1 MNSEIPWTKT
11 IASKLSAVFLLL
23 VVISVA
29 VAWTNQHFLSR
40 IKGDSAAINQLGQG
54 RTRASEMLL
63 LSYKIANAS
72 GELRTTAIT
81 RLREVIELTD
91 HRTQVF
97 IQGDPTTG
105 VLPASDD
112 RILSQL
118 RDRDQVW
125 RTDVK
130 PLLQQIINVPAETDA
145 RNTLALIELQ
155 VPKFAKELDDSVS
168 SYQGISEEK
177 VGQFESVQYVFVAI
191 VIGVLGTLF
200 WLARGIARRVLAL
213 IVVARRIGSNNFSQE
228 APVEGNDEIALLAST
243 FNTMTANLRERMEA
257 ERVARARIEQLLKTI
272 GETASNLASAS
283 SELLGGTTQQSASAQ
298 EQAAAV
304 AQTVTTVDE
313 VKQTTEQ
320 AAQRAKAVAE
330 SAQRAAEIG
339 KIGRQAIDESV
350 DAMANVKEQKSRTS
364 HHFCLMGFKRHHS
377 QSRQRTFT

>member
-177 VGQFESVQYVFVAI
+177 S
-191 VIGVLGTLF
+191 
-200 WLARGIARRVLAL
+200 RP
-213 IVVARRIGSNNFSQE
+213 S
-228 APVEGNDEIALLAST
+228 
-243 FNTMTANLRERMEA
+243 RERSICV
-257 ERVARARIEQLLKTI
+257 RRHRYRRPRRPFLARARH
-272 GETASNLASAS
+272 SAARACADS
-283 SELLGGTTQQSASAQ
+283 RRSADRQQQFFTGGS
-298 EQAAAV
+298 
-304 AQTVTTVDE
+304 
-313 VKQTTEQ
+313 
-320 AAQRAKAVAE
+320 
-330 SAQRAAEIG
+330 
-339 KIGRQAIDESV
+339 GR
-350 DAMANVKEQKSRTS
+350 
-364 HHFCLMGFKRHHS
+364 
-377 QSRQRTFT
+377 RQRRNRIACKHVQHHDC

>member
-1 MNSEIPWTKT
+1 
-11 IASKLSAVFLLL
+11 
-23 VVISVA
+23 
-29 VAWTNQHFLSR
+29 
-40 IKGDSAAINQLGQG
+40 
-54 RTRASEMLL
+54 
-63 LSYKIANAS
+63 
-72 GELRTTAIT
+72 
-81 RLREVIELTD
+81 
-91 HRTQVF
+91 
-97 IQGDPTTG
+97 
-105 VLPASDD
+105 
-112 RILSQL
+112 
-118 RDRDQVW
+118 
-125 RTDVK
+125 
-130 PLLQQIINVPAETDA
+130 
-145 RNTLALIELQ
+145 
-155 VPKFAKELDDSVS
+155 
-168 SYQGISEEK
+168 
-177 VGQFESVQYVFVAI
+177 VFVAI
-191 VIGVLGTLF
+191 VIGVLGAPF

-320 AAQRAKAVAE
+320 AAQRAKAAAE